1 MGSVSASELNN
12 VSDIENSNLIQDN
25 NKLSSQNL
33 EVSSN
38 GSISQGNSYN
48 ADYQDSE
55 QLAFGDVSYS
65 QDGIQD
71 DSNDVD
77 SQNNDIVDNLT
88 YEDDDLV
95 SSQYVSNSDVI
106 SAQSDLLNTSLSG
119 NDTSLYYKNGT
130 SYKVVLVDNE
140 GNVLANKTITFT
152 INGNNYNRT
161 TNSDGIASIAIN
173 LVPNKYD
180 ITAYYAGDDVY
191 SNSSCSSIVNV
202 LNTIEAND
210 VVKFYKNG
218 TQYYAKF
225 LDGNGNPLV
234 NTTVRFNING
244 VFYERNTNS
253 SGVAR
258 LNINLLAGNYILTA
272 YNPVNDEGFS
282 SNINVLATIQSN
294 DITKYYKNGTQYYAK
309 FLDEIG
315 NPLVNTTVRFN
326 INGVF
331 YERNTD
337 GTGTARLNINLSP
350 GNYILTAYNLNT
362 TEELANVVKV
372 LSTMVGNDI
381 SMYYRDGTRYAINL
395 TDDQGNVL
403 SNTTVRFNIN
413 GVFYDRVTDENGTAR
428 LNINLDPNEYII
440 TASYGDL
447 SISNKISVLKVDT
460 SISGADAYIK
470 NNADKEYTVTL
481 VDNKGNPIQSQ
492 VIYFTYNNTQVS
504 AITNENGIASITI
517 SNLDI
522 GDYDITYSFGGTAG
536 YNSCSASSCI
546 HVVNSTAF
554 FTADDLNM
562 IYGDGSRFNA
572 TLYDINGNVLANR
585 TVTFTINGKEY
596 VRTTD
601 SNGVASI
608 AINLIPG
615 NYLISYSYSTV
626 GSLDYCNGSSNVV
639 VSKQT
644 AKINAEDLVMNPNDG
659 SAFEITLVDDAG
671 NYLKGIAVSF
681 NIYGMTYT
689 RVSDE
694 SGVAKLNINLGVGY
708 YTISYSIDDTYYQGS
723 GSNNILVDGT
733 IFTADDVSFVV
744 GSTSTFSVKLTD
756 AKGNPISGAYIKF
769 IFNNVEKSALTSAD
783 GVATIDLDASSLTAG
798 DYPVSYYYYPA
809 IGGDYENSGQSQ
821 VHIFGTI
828 SIEQLI
834 ESSKSVVSYIESNSK
849 LPETISIDGETFTIA
864 QFLYLAAQATLNIN
878 NSDLSSLVPK
888 DASNPADFGET
899 GNLGNLVNYIIVA
912 QAIIDYIGANGIAP
926 ESLPSDVGTIDF
938 DGLVYAFARIVAFYG
953 SNDVMPAYVS
963 IKSIDMSS
971 SFTINSVNVI
981 NTETDLDKY
990 LVSSRNCDISASIV
1004 QSLAN
1009 SLTSGLSSDLEKA
1022 YAVYNY
1028 VRDSVSY
1035 SFYYNTVY
1043 GAAGTLT
1050 RGYGNCCDQAH
1061 AVVALARAAG
1071 LHARY
1076 VKGTCVFSS
1085 GSTYGHAWAQIL
1097 IGNTWVVADATS
1109 SRNSLGV
1116 INNWNI
1122 NSWTFRG
1129 YTSSLD
1135 W

>member
-1 MGSVSASELNN
+1 MGSACAADVNN
-12 VSDIENSNLIQDN
+12 VSSIENSNLNQDN
-25 NKLSSQNL
+25 DILSSQNL

-38 GSISQGNSYN
+38 GSISKSDSYN
-48 ADYQDSE
+48 VNYQNDEIANDNNDVVSI
-55 QLAFGDVSYS
+55 QDNVSY
-65 QDGIQD
+65 G
-71 DSNDVD
+71 
-77 SQNNDIVDNLT
+77 NNNIIN
-88 YEDDDLV
+88 
-95 SSQYVSNSDVI
+95 SQYNVSDSGII
-106 SAQSDLLNTSLSG
+106 SAQKTSVSNTSLSG

-244 VFYERNTNS
+244 VFYERSTNS

-272 YNPVNDEGFS
+272 YNPINGEEYASNVTVASTIS
-282 SNINVLATIQSN
+282 SNNII
-294 DITKYYKNGTQYYAK
+294 KYYKNGTQYYAK
-309 FLDEIG
+309 FLDDNG
-315 NPLVNTTVRFN
+315 NPLVNTTVKFN

-331 YERNTD
+331 YERSTNSS
-337 GTGTARLNINLSP
+337 GVAKLSINLLP
-350 GNYILTAYNLNT
+350 GNYILTAYNLIND
-362 TEELANVVKV
+362 EQYASNVTV
-372 LSTMVGNDI
+372 LSTMNSSDI
-381 SMYYRDGTRYAINL
+381 SMYYRDGTKFAI
-395 TDDQGNVL
+395 DVVDGQGNSLV
-403 SNTTVRFNIN
+403 NATVRFNIN

-428 LNINLDPNEYII
+428 LSINLIPGSYII
-440 TASYGDL
+440 TSIYDGL
-447 SISNKISVLKVDT
+447 SNSNVVKVSTSST
-460 SISGADAYIK
+460 SIIGNETYML
-470 NNADKEYTVTL
+470 NNGNKSYTVTL
-481 VDNKGNPIQSQ
+481 VDINGNPIGSQ
-492 VIYFTYNNTQVS
+492 VVSFTYNSKVVKATTDNDGK
-504 AITNENGIASITI
+504 ATI
-517 SNLDI
+517 SISDI
-522 GDYDITYSFGGTAG
+522 DYGDYSIHCSFDGDVG
-536 YNSCSASSCI
+536 YNSSSLDSYI
-546 HVVNSTAF
+546 HIINST
-554 FTADDLNM
+554 TILNGEDLNTT
-562 IYGDGSRFNA
+562 YGKGSKFNV
-572 TLYDINGNVLANR
+572 TLLDLKNQPLVNKTITFVINSV
-585 TVTFTINGKEY
+585 EY
-596 VRTTD
+596 NRTTD

-608 AINLIPG
+608 TINLIPG
-615 NYLISYSYSTV
+615 SYVISYYYSTE
-626 GSLDYCNGSSNVV
+626 GSLDYNEGSNNIIVA
-639 VSKQT
+639 KQT
-644 AKINAEDLVMNPNDG
+644 ATINAEDLVMNPNDG
-659 SAFEITLVDDAG
+659 SAFKITISDVNG
-671 NYLKGIAVSF
+671 NLINGIEVLF
-681 NIYGMTYT
+681 NISGVVYSRFT
-689 RVSDE
+689 DE

-708 YTISYSIDDTYYQGS
+708 YTISYSINDTYYQGS
-723 GSNNILVDGT
+723 GSNKVLVNGT
-733 IFTADDVSFVV
+733 IITADDITIFE
-744 GSTSTFSVKLTD
+744 GNTATFSVKLTD
-756 AKGNPISGAYIKF
+756 AKGNPITNANIKF
-769 IFNNVEKSALTSAD
+769 VYNNKEVYAKTN
-783 GVATIDLDASSLTAG
+783 ASGIASITVDSLSKG
-798 DYPVSYYYYPA
+798 DYLVSYYYYPTTES
-809 IGGDYENSGQSQ
+809 YSNSGQSYIH
-821 VHIFGTI
+821 VSGSAITI
-828 SIEQLI
+828 DQLI
-834 ESSKSVVSYIESNSK
+834 EASNTVKSYIESYSK
-849 LPETISIDGETFTIA
+849 LPSSVTINGESYTVA
-864 QFLYLAAQATLNIN
+864 QFLYLVAKATININ
-878 NSDLSSLVPK
+878 AGNLNDLSPISVTDP
-888 DASNPADFGET
+888 SNFTAAT
-899 GNLGNLVNYIIVA
+899 NLGNLADYYTVA
-912 QAIIDYIGANGIAP
+912 QSIIDYIEANGIAP
-926 ESLPSDVGTIDF
+926 ESVSSDVGTIGY
-938 DGLVYAFARIVAFYG
+938 DGLVYAFARVIAFYG

-963 IKSIDMSS
+963 IKSIDTSS

-1004 QSLAN
+1004 QSLVK

-1050 RGYGNCCDQAH
+1050 KGYGNCCDQAH

-1116 INNWNI
+1116 VNNWNI

-1129 YTSSLD
+1129 YTDSLD